1 MKSKK
6 ELRLAVFLTL
16 GLVFIII
23 IDANLL
29 GQAENRK
36 LAKAVFYVA

>member
-1 MKSKK
+1 MKSKQ
-6 ELRLAVFLTL
+6 ELRLAVLLIL
-16 GLVFIII
+16 GLVLIMIIN
-23 IDANLL
+23 ANLL